1 MTVSAERT
9 LLWISNGPLLPQLR
23 QATADRWHRIAARP
37 GEPFE
42 EYLTQADIAV
52 VYLACGEDDPMR
64 LSKLL
69 ERIEPTG
76 KTCLFIVPE
85 DSRTTRHVLSS
96 RHGPFLC
103 VDENI
108 DACTL
113 AGQLDAAGK
122 LQSVL
127 GRMREEIRMLKSA
140 RSLEDGGDEEL
151 AKEMHLAARLQRDF
165 MPRELPELGDARFG
179 VLFRP
184 ASWVSGDIYDIFRL
198 DETHV
203 GFYVVDAV
211 GHGMPA
217 ALLTMFIRRALQTKR
232 ITGNSYHIIPPDQA
246 MAQLN
251 ADICQEDLSGSQ
263 FCTAVYCVLDTERG
277 ELTYARAGHPEPLLV
292 RANGNT
298 ELLKASGDLLGVFPE
313 GQYEAHTITLDPGD
327 RVVLYTDGAEDA
339 LREPFADPSA
349 QPFADMMQP
358 YIRLHRDD
366 LLLQFSAAMDIR
378 FGQPRGDD
386 DITLLVLDMESHH

>member
-1 MTVSAERT
+1 VPAKRT

-23 QATADRWHRIAARP
+23 QATGDTWNRITSRP

-42 EYLTQADIAV
+42 EYLDRADLAV
-52 VYLACGEDDPMR
+52 VHLSDSEEDPIRLA
-64 LSKLL
+64 KLL

-76 KTCLFIVPE
+76 TICLFVLPKNA
-85 DSRTTRHVLSS
+85 RTTRHILSS

-103 VDENI
+103 VDETV
-108 DACTL
+108 DVCTL
-113 AGQLDAAGK
+113 AGQLEAAAR
-122 LQSVL
+122 LQPVL
-127 GRMREEIRMLKSA
+127 GRMREEIHMLRSA
-140 RSLEDGGDEEL
+140 NTLEEGGDEEL

-165 MPRELPELGDARFG
+165 MPHTLPEIGGARFG

-217 ALLTMFIRRALQTKR
+217 ALLTMFIRRSLQTKR

-251 ADICQEDLSGSQ
+251 ADICQEDLPGSQ
-263 FCTAVYCVLDTERG
+263 FCTGVYCVLDVSTG
-277 ELTYARAGHPEPLLV
+277 ELTYARAGHPEPMLIDAQGQAKLLP
-292 RANGNT
+292 G
-298 ELLKASGDLLGVFPE
+298 EGDLLGIFPE
-313 GQYEAHTITLDPGD
+313 ARYDAHTITLNPGD
-327 RVVLYTDGAEDA
+327 RIVLYTDGAEDA
-339 LREPFADPSA
+339 LREPFAQPSE
-349 QPFADMMQP
+349 QPFIDMMTP
-358 YIRLHRDD
+358 YINLPRDD
-366 LLLQFSAAMDIR
+366 MLLQFSAAMDIR
-378 FGQPRGDD
+378 FGHPRGDD
-386 DITLLVLDMESHH
+386 DITLLVLDMEALA